1 MADEADSKSVVG
13 NHVRVQVPLPAVKHL
28 RNQGFFYFS
37 KNVLFQIFWI
47 NRGKEICMS
56 KYRIWVRLLFS
67 ILFIF
72 AANGL
77 CLIEFWRGLIIAP
90 LMSVVLI
97 GVNLSAGFLDTTIKK
112 IRLKVCNHGVE
123 CLSIFSISL
132 IFSIIIQVLIL
143 IYRPIIWFI
152 YIPNVVFCVF
162 AHVILFWNG
171 IISVYCTSVQLGLKQ
186 RIIGAI
192 CGPIPIAHLF
202 ALGTIIKITSREVR
216 EETIKDLVNR
226 QREGAQICRTKY
238 PILLVHGVFFRD
250 SKKLNY
256 WGRIPAELERNGA
269 AIFYGEHQS
278 ALSVEKSAGELALK
292 IKEIV
297 AMSGCEKVNI
307 IAHSKGGLD
316 CRYAIAN
323 LKVAPYVASLTTIN
337 TPHRGCGF
345 ADYLLTK
352 IPQDMQTKVA
362 NTYNAAAKKLGDTSP
377 DFMEAVSDLTESA
390 CMGND
395 VVYSMPEGIFCQSVG
410 SVLNKATHG
419 KFPLNLSYPLVKHFD
434 GENDGLVSVQSFSFG
449 ENYTL
454 LKTNGKRGISHAD
467 MIDLNRENIP
477 GFDVREFYVQLVN
490 DLRLRGL

>member
-1 MADEADSKSVVG
+1 
-13 NHVRVQVPLPAVKHL
+13 
-28 RNQGFFYFS
+28 
-37 KNVLFQIFWI
+37 
-47 NRGKEICMS
+47 MS
-56 KYRIWVRLLFS
+56 GEVRLLGQRLLKKNIIIYSVNIARRNFYGSGELFYALGEYMGKYRKLFS
-67 ILFIF
+67 IFFTLIFIF
-72 AANGL
+72 SANSFY
-77 CLIEFWRGLIIAP
+77 LIRMNYWVTPIA
-90 LMSVVLI
+90 VI
-97 GVNLSAGFLDTTIKK
+97 GFFLVNFAAGFTDFTIKK
-112 IRLKVCNHGVE
+112 LRLLFCNHGVE
-123 CLSIFSISL
+123 CLKTFYFSMITSIVWHIVVIYVFPWKWYVYLIS
-132 IFSIIIQVLIL
+132 
-143 IYRPIIWFI
+143 
-152 YIPNVVFCVF
+152 VVWCVF

-352 IPQDMQTKVA
+352 IPQDMQIKVA

-390 CMGND
+390 CMENEA
-395 VVYSMPEGIFCQSVG
+395 VYSMPEGIFCQSVG
-410 SVLNKATHG
+410 SVLSKATHG

-434 GENDGLVSVQSFSFG
+434 GENDGLVSAQSFSFG